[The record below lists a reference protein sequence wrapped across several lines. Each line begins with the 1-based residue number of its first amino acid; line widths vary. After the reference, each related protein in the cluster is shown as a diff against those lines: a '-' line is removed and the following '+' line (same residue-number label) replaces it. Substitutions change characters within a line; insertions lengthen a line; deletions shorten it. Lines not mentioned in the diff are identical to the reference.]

1 MKLPVD
7 FKEFIELVNSE
18 NVQYLV
24 IGGWAVNRYAEP
36 RFTGDIDFF
45 FENSAETEAKLRR
58 VLTQFGFGDSLPD
71 AAISLFE
78 KKVIML
84 GRPPNR
90 IDLVTEIDGIS
101 FADAWTNCENEEVD
115 GVKVN
120 FISLRDLIQNK
131 SSTGREKDEADV
143 RILSNFL

>member
-58 VLTQFGFGDSLPD
+58 VCASVTNVNRNSRYDWTTKAGFWIS
-71 AAISLFE
+71 SLFE
-78 KKVIML
+78 SSSYL
-84 GRPPNR
+84 
-90 IDLVTEIDGIS
+90 D
-101 FADAWTNCENEEVD
+101 FAT
-115 GVKVN
+115 
-120 FISLRDLIQNK
+120 F
-131 SSTGREKDEADV
+131 SSRYLT
-143 RILSNFL
+143 